1 MYSYKELELV
11 NESLKTMHGKV
22 LVCILFCIN
31 EKVAYRQS
39 VDHLK
44 HMKSGYRKTHKF
56 YCHMQYNVINCL

>member
-44 HMKSGYRKTHKF
+44 HMKSGYR
-56 YCHMQYNVINCL
+56 